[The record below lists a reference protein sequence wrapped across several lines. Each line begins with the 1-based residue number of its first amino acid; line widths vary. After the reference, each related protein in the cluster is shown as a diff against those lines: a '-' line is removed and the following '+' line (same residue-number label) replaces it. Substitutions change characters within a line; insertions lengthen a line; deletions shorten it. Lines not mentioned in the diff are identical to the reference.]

1 MLTGRRSLGPAA
13 GADVVRMKLMIRI
26 EHVLESWKAVRAD
39 VAQAVLD
46 MPEGQMKY
54 RATPDLMTFEELA
67 RHILFAGRG
76 LAGMLLD
83 GENDL
88 TAPDAREKMK
98 RYFPALPETL
108 TPADLAVELTKG
120 VDADCGALAAK
131 PASFYAEMMKRFDG
145 QEITRLEMLLFTKEH
160 ELTHRSQ
167 MFTYL
172 RMQGVVPPT
181 TRRKMAKK

>member
-1 MLTGRRSLGPAA
+1 
-13 GADVVRMKLMIRI
+13 MKLMVRI
-26 EHVLESWKAVRAD
+26 DHVLESWKAMRAD

-46 MPEGQMKY
+46 MPQGQMQF
-54 RATPDLMTFEELA
+54 RASPDLMTFEELA

-76 LAGMLLD
+76 LAGMLLN

-108 TPADLAVELTKG
+108 APADLASELNKAVE
-120 VDADCGALAAK
+120 ADCGALAAQ
-131 PASFYAEMMKRFDG
+131 PESFYAGMMKRFDG
-145 QEITRLEMLLFTKEH
+145 QPITRLEMLLFTNEH

-172 RMQGVVPPT
+172 RLQGVVPPT